1 MTNNIKLIDLLY
13 FKGKI
18 GDRHIILESSKN
30 NRKFNNFL
38 VRLSIIK

>member
-1 MTNNIKLIDLLY
+1 MYRLGNLTIVLPSYKCDKACPFCIA
-13 FKGKI
+13 
-18 GDRHIILESSKN
+18 KN